1 VRTIRIWLLLLLALL
16 IPVRGAVAAT
26 MLCLPSG
33 NGTQNEQRAEDHS
46 HHGHMNHD
54 SAVADDSQADTGH
67 QDGGHHPADAGG
79 KCTLCSACCSS
90 ASLLNSVTDVGAA
103 QDLSPT
109 TFPDLS
115 APAPTFLSDGQERP
129 PRSI

>member
-1 VRTIRIWLLLLLALL
+1 ML

-33 NGTQNEQRAEDHS
+33 SAPQGESHVHHEGMDHHAAAAGHEADPGEG
-46 HHGHMNHD
+46 HHG
-54 SAVADDSQADTGH
+54 TG
-67 QDGGHHPADAGG
+67 GSG

-90 ASLLNSVTDVGAA
+90 ASLIAGTPQVAA
-103 QDLSPT
+103 PPAAASAA
-109 TFPDLS
+109 FPDLS

>member
-1 VRTIRIWLLLLLALL
+1 VLLLALL
-16 IPVRGAVAAT
+16 IPVRGTVAAT

-33 NGTQNEQRAEDHS
+33 SGTQHEQRAKDHS
-46 HHGHMNHD
+46 HHEHMGHEAG
-54 SAVADDSQADTGH
+54 SVDDSSSDTGH
-67 QDGGHHPADAGG
+67 HDGGHHQGGASG
-79 KCTLCSACCSS
+79 KCTLCSVCCSS
-90 ASLLNSVTDVGAA
+90 ASLLNSVTSVVAA
-103 QDLSPT
+103 QALTST